1 MSKHLILNDTD
12 GTELL
17 GSCIGSS
24 SAEEATLL
32 TRLHKTQESLAAL
45 KYVDDPQCAL
55 IILRSCLSLP
65 KIHYALRTLHITEV
79 GNAIK

>member
-1 MSKHLILNDTD
+1 MNKLNETYRDKVVPLFLNDTD

-24 SAEEATLL
+24 RAKEATLL
-32 TRLHKTQESLAAL
+32 KRVRKIQESLAAL

-55 IILRSCLSLP
+55 ILLRSCFSAALKLILP
-65 KIHYALRTLHITEV
+65 LIS
-79 GNAIK
+79 